1 MQNYAET
8 YNVNINGAV
17 EKTTVKVLVTGA
29 SGFIGSRVVSKIL
42 SVNISHNVSN
52 NNYKILCLTR
62 NKESLRG
69 RYEKYN
75 GAVEIVEADVQDYSQ
90 LMKVMNGVNIAFYLI
105 HSMEGS
111 SKEWKKFSQ
120 RDRLAAQ
127 NFAKAAT
134 ECSVD
139 RIIYL
144 GGLIHEEGTE
154 GNNEALLSD
163 HMRSRKEVGDILRT
177 SNARVTIFR
186 AAVILGH
193 GGGSFQML
201 EYLVKR
207 LPLMVCP
214 KWVLTKSQP
223 ISVDDVVEYLVR
235 SMDVN
240 ETEGMDFDI
249 GGIEVLTYLQM
260 MKRYATM
267 LKKHIKIIIIPF
279 LTPRLSSYWVDLI
292 TPVKAS
298 LARPLIDSL
307 KYEAT
312 VRDEAI
318 KKIIPLKL
326 KTFEEAIKTAK
337 EEEQQEQLLKRKR
350 SGRQRTSHSLN
361 NKLLIV
367 SLFAL
372 AAIGSTYYMLDA
384 RPEVFHANWLT
395 LSALWYFSIAF
406 SLFFCFNGA
415 RLGAFTAGIIGWITL
430 IFWLIDNIYTVSG
443 KSLIATSPN
452 LMMTLRNF
460 IGAGIAASVVVA
472 SHNVYHKIRVND
484 I

>member
-75 GAVEIVEADVQDYSQ
+75 VAVEIVEADVQDYSQ

-326 KTFEEAIKTAK
+326 KTFEEAIKTAE
-337 EEEQQEQLLKRKR
+337 EEEQQEQLVKRKR